1 MKFGGLSESE
11 VSKISSILTEE
22 GIKFSVGKDQ
32 EIEQFNSGSMK
43 NNLRHYTPPNISTHI
58 LAITIEDD
66 HFSKI
71 SEPSKIKLLDFG
83 ITDQVPSE
91 EDFQPFSGETIHN
104 DLLKGQNRVVAFNL
118 KHQLILGATLLILFY
133 FLKNRL

>member
-22 GIKFSVGKDQ
+22 GIEFSVGKDQ

-58 LAITIEDD
+58 LAITIEDE

-71 SEPSKIKLLDFG
+71 SEQSKIKLLDF
-83 ITDQVPSE
+83 TW
-91 EDFQPFSGETIHN
+91 
-104 DLLKGQNRVVAFNL
+104 
-118 KHQLILGATLLILFY
+118 
-133 FLKNRL
+133 